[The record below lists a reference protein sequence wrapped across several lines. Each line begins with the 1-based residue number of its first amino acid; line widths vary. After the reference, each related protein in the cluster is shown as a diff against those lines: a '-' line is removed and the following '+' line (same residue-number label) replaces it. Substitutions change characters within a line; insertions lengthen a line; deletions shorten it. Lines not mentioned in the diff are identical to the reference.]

1 MAGSRRHDGKIYH
14 GDSFSSI
21 AIEIERGDKMKKMG
35 PSDLLRRLEKKRKEI
50 DLLDQKLLT
59 LLNQRLRTA
68 RKIGKIKREMGKR
81 IYDFGR
87 EKEILDGLR
96 RKNKGPLK
104 SEDLRKIFTAL
115 MKACR
120 KSQT

>member
-1 MAGSRRHDGKIYH
+1 
-14 GDSFSSI
+14 
-21 AIEIERGDKMKKMG
+21 MG